1 MNIAFI
7 YEDNNE
13 IKLIKD
19 RIQKICNNLIR
30 KIEVTNVVNEHYK
43 NIAINKI
50 MICIPKYKKNKLDKK
65 LIKNLIYIL
74 RQNGIRNIVLS
85 KALHSNIIFKNQLYA
100 YNYNIMNGR
109 FLMKTSIIDII
120 NYIMDNAETNIKKE
134 EISILVNENSNIN
147 IENIKNIANLA
158 KRVNIITNN
167 ISRFKKIEKELY
179 EEKGI
184 ILSIGN
190 NRKKGLAK
198 SKYIIN
204 IDFPEELLNK
214 YKIYKK
220 AIILN
225 IENSC
230 KINTKI
236 FSGIIIN
243 NIEIKYDNIN
253 KEGLLE
259 EFNKNEIYET
269 KIIVIDNLTGINQI
283 KKKDNFK
290 IVNTIGN
297 NGIINKNEFQFTKK
311 LR

>member
-7 YEDNNE
+7 YEDNSE

-19 RIQKICNNLIR
+19 RIKKICNNIIR

-167 ISRFKKIEKELY
+167 ISKFQKIEKELY

>member
-7 YEDNNE
+7 YEDNSE

-19 RIQKICNNLIR
+19 RIQKICNNIIR

-109 FLMKTSIIDII
+109 FLIKTSIIDII
-120 NYIMDNAETNIKKE
+120 NYIMDNAGTNIKKE

>member
-7 YEDNNE
+7 YEDNSE

-19 RIQKICNNLIR
+19 RIQKICNNIIR

-253 KEGLLE
+253 KEDLLE

>member
-7 YEDNNE
+7 YEDNSE

-19 RIQKICNNLIR
+19 RIQKICNNIIR

-120 NYIMDNAETNIKKE
+120 NYIMDNAGTNIKKE